1 MTNNPAYHTGEYRS
15 PVFPYP
21 GLDGPGRPGYND
33 HISVMAGDG
42 SAVAWE
48 IIFYK
53 TFYGKRPVADFLRSL
68 KPAERAKIGET
79 FDLVQK
85 FGPHV
90 GMPFVRHLNNDIW
103 EMRTPFAGQ
112 AFRVFFFIDSNKL
125 MAVHGIVKKTMK
137 TPANDIHIAID
148 RMKDHIQRKDD
159 KE

>member
-1 MTNNPAYHTGEYRS
+1 MESTAP
-15 PVFPYP
+15 PVFPIRYLTAQADQDIMITYRLWLGMVP
-21 GLDGPGRPGYND
+21 
-33 HISVMAGDG
+33 
-42 SAVAWE
+42 AVAWE

-53 TFYGKRPVADFLRSL
+53 TPSGKRPVADFLRSL
-68 KPAERAKIGET
+68 KPAERAKIGKT

-125 MAVHGIVKKTMK
+125 IAVHGIAKKTMK

-159 KE
+159 KG